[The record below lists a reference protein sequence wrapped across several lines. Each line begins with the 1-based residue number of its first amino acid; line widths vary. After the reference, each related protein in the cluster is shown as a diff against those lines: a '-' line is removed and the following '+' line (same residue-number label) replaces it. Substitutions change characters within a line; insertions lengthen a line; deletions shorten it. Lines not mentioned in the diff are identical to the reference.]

1 MLPTSL
7 RILYVGPGNHGTCRS
22 RRLALE
28 SLGHAVTSLDPYDFF
43 RFMPSLSF
51 SLYARL
57 LRGPATMRF
66 NRALLQSVGQHRF
79 DWIWVD
85 KGIFLFPETVST
97 LRDRGSF
104 LVHHLTDDFLNLELW
119 MFYRYYKRALSYYHV
134 HLTSNCFN
142 VKELETLGAEHAL
155 QTYLG
160 FGEDFCHPGGR
171 VPEFAEDLKSD
182 VAFVGFW
189 RPHLDRHIV
198 PLIERGIDVKIW
210 GSRWRRSPNRRALG
224 GHAMF
229 RPASNSEYPRIL
241 ASTKIALCFLNR
253 ESRNTST
260 GRSFEIPAI
269 GAFMLGERTDEH
281 RSFFEEGKEAEFF
294 DSPEEMIEKTVFYL
308 EHEEARKTVASAGHR
323 RAVTSGYSYRDRIR
337 MDVQNVMPIFESF
350 LRGSRR

>member
-1 MLPTSL
+1 
-7 RILYVGPGNHGTCRS
+7 
-22 RRLALE
+22 
-28 SLGHAVTSLDPYDFF
+28 
-43 RFMPSLSF
+43 
-51 SLYARL
+51 
-57 LRGPATMRF
+57 
-66 NRALLQSVGQHRF
+66 
-79 DWIWVD
+79 
-85 KGIFLFPETVST
+85 
-97 LRDRGSF
+97 
-104 LVHHLTDDFLNLELW
+104 
-119 MFYRYYKRALSYYHV
+119 
-134 HLTSNCFN
+134 
-142 VKELETLGAEHAL
+142 
-155 QTYLG
+155 
-160 FGEDFCHPGGR
+160 
-171 VPEFAEDLKSD
+171 
-182 VAFVGFW
+182 
-189 RPHLDRHIV
+189 
-198 PLIERGIDVKIW
+198 
-210 GSRWRRSPNRRALG
+210 
-224 GHAMF
+224 MF